1 MQSNL
6 VSRPDESAGF
16 GTFYGLLSVNR
27 GIFSTTLE
35 CPWAWTFS
43 TNANEELPHFTRGC
57 PHFSEPERGWIKG
70 FGDICN
76 FKVIPLLCN

>member
-16 GTFYGLLSVNR
+16 GTFCGWLSLKW

-35 CPWAWTFS
+35 CPRVWTFS
-43 TNANEELPHFTRGC
+43 TNANEESLHFTRTG
-57 PHFSEPERGWIKG
+57 PHFSERERGWIKG

-76 FKVIPLLCN
+76 FKVIPLPCN

>member
-16 GTFYGLLSVNR
+16 GTFCGRLSVNR

-35 CPWAWTFS
+35 CPRAWTFS
-43 TNANEELPHFTRGC
+43 TNTNEESPHFTRRC
-57 PHFSEPERGWIKG
+57 PHFSELERGWIRG